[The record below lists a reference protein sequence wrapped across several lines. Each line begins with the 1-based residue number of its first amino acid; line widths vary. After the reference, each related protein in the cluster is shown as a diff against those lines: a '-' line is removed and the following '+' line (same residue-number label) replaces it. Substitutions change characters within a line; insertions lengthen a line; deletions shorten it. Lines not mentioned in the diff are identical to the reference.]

1 MVDSANRNLSIV
13 QQCRLLS
20 ISRSGWYY
28 ESKGET
34 PLNLSLMR
42 MIDEQFL
49 LTPYYGSRQ
58 MARHLR
64 RAGYCVSRKRVRRLM
79 RIMGLKAIYQSPK
92 TSAPNPEHAI
102 YPYLLNGLDINRPN
116 QVWCT
121 DITYIPI
128 KRGFLYLVA
137 IMDWYSRK
145 VLSWRISNTMDAGFC
160 VEALRDAIRQYGKPE
175 IFNTDQG
182 SQFTSFSFTNA
193 LKEHGIKI
201 SMDGKGRWMDN
212 VFIERLWRSLKYEC
226 VYLHNL
232 ENGKEAKSL
241 IGNWMVHY
249 NLSRPHSTFDGQT
262 PHEVYVK
269 MKCLNGL
276 PHSDNRLAA

>member
-28 ESKGET
+28 ESKGEP

-49 LTPYYGSRQ
+49 ITPYYGSRQ

-64 RAGYCVSRKRVRRLM
+64 RMGYCISRKRIRRLM
-79 RIMGLKAIYQSPK
+79 RLMGLKAIYQSPR
-92 TSAPNPEHAI
+92 TSVPNPEHVI
-102 YPYLLNGLDINRPN
+102 YPYLLNGLDINRSN
-116 QVWCT
+116 QVWCA

-160 VEALRDAIRQYGKPE
+160 VEALEEAITHYGKPE

-182 SQFTSFSFTNA
+182 RQFTSFSFTNI
-193 LKEHGIKI
+193 LKDHEIKI

-212 VFIERLWRSLKYEC
+212 VFLERVWRSLKYEC
-226 VYLHNL
+226 VYLHNF
-232 ENGKEAKSL
+232 ENGREAKSL
-241 IGNWMVHY
+241 IGNWITHY
-249 NLSRPHSTFDGQT
+249 NTSRPHSTFDGQT

-269 MKCLNGL
+269 MKPLNGIH
-276 PHSDNRLAA
+276 HSDIKLAA